1 MCPMPLT
8 GELDLMWVSHTF
20 PQGMLAAIIFVGV
33 EAGSA
38 GARAGAG
45 CEVGLPLCS
54 VAPDALLGMG
64 SGPL

>member
-1 MCPMPLT
+1 M
-8 GELDLMWVSHTF
+8 DVSHIF
-20 PQGMLAAIIFVGV
+20 PQGVLAAIIFVGV
-33 EAGSA
+33 EAGGA

-54 VAPDALLGMG
+54 VALDALLGMG